1 MEGAS
6 TTPPSA
12 STLDMLRQLERKV
25 LWLSTYMIHH
35 ANHEVDRGDG
45 LKVGGHQASSASLV
59 TLMTALY
66 FHILRPEDRVAVKP
80 HASPVFHAIQYLLG
94 HQTLDKLESFRGFGG
109 AQSYPSRTKDA
120 DDVDF
125 STGSVGLG
133 VAVTGFASLV
143 QDYVHAKGW
152 RSGVRP
158 PASTFESHRA
168 DGGEGSDPVR
178 HWPKGRMV
186 ALVGDAELDEGNIH
200 EALLEYWKHGLD
212 NCWWVI
218 DYNRQSLDSVVS
230 DRLFMKLIGLFENL
244 GWRVVLLKYGKLLER
259 AFAEPGGEELRRW
272 IDDCPNMLYS
282 ALVFQGG
289 AAWRRQLEAD
299 LAGHPDTLAIVARH
313 DDAALARLMTNLG
326 GHDMQTIVETFENAP
341 TGAPVCF
348 IAYTIKGLGLP
359 FQGHKD
365 NHAGLMTKAQLNELR
380 AREGINQGEEW
391 EKFAGLSLP
400 PSEIEAFLERVP
412 FARKGRRRLK
422 AARIPVDSFP
432 RIESKGTVSTQAGF
446 GRILDEIAR
455 AGGPL
460 AERIVTTSP
469 DVTVSTNLGGWVNRR
484 GLFSLASHEDVF
496 KLRGLMSPQRWEMSP
511 KGQHIE
517 LGIAEMNLFLLLAAA
532 GLSHSLFGERLLPVG
547 TLYDPFIC
555 RGLDALNYACY
566 QDARFMVAGTPAGLA
581 LAPEGGAHQSIST
594 PLIGMAQD
602 GLAAFEPAYVDELA
616 VIMAWAFDYMQRE
629 APEEKERRWHR
640 DEKGGSVYLRLTTRP
655 LEQLPRTVG
664 PALREAIIDGGYWLR
679 RPEPGTDLAI
689 VYTGAVAP
697 EAIAAAGLLG
707 EDKRG
712 VGVLAVTSADRLSA
726 GWHAAQRAR
735 EGVRPLA
742 ETGSDPSHSTL
753 EIQRRPQREGS
764 DPGRSDP
771 RSHIETL
778 LAELPRDAALITV
791 TDAHPEALSWLGGV
805 CGHRVRALGVEH
817 FGQSGS
823 IPELY
828 GHYGLDVNAIL
839 AAAEGVTGRPVRYR
853 FG

>member
-1 MEGAS
+1 MEGARMI
-6 TTPPSA
+6 PRDA
-12 STLDMLRQLERKV
+12 STLDLLRQLERKV

-94 HQTLDKLESFRGFGG
+94 NQTLDKLQNFRAFGG
-109 AQSYPSRTKDA
+109 AQSYPSRTKDT

-133 VAVTGFASLV
+133 VAATGFASLV

-152 RSGVRP
+152 S
-158 PASTFESHRA
+158 A
-168 DGGEGSDPVR
+168 DSSQV
-178 HWPKGRMV
+178 WPKGRMV
-186 ALVGDAELDEGNIH
+186 ALVGDAELDEGNVH

-230 DRLFMKLIGLFENL
+230 DRLFMKMAGLFENL
-244 GWRVVLLKYGKLLER
+244 GWKVVLIKYGKLLQS
-259 AFAEPGGEELRRW
+259 AFAEPGGQRLKQW

-289 AAWRRQLEAD
+289 AAWRRQLEED
-299 LAGHPDTLAIVARH
+299 LAIHPDALDIVRRH
-313 DDAALARLMTNLG
+313 DDAELARLMTNLG
-326 GHDMQTIVETFENAP
+326 GHDMQAILEAF
-341 TGAPVCF
+341 TGAPSGQPVCF

-365 NHAGLMTKAQLNELR
+365 NHAGLMTRAQLEELR
-380 AREGINQGEEW
+380 IREGINQGEEW
-391 EKFAGLSLP
+391 ERYAGLDLP
-400 PSEIEAFLERVP
+400 QSEVEAFLDSVP
-412 FARKGRRRLK
+412 FAGKGRRRLQ
-422 AARIPVDSFP
+422 APRIPVGPFP
-432 RIESKGTVSTQAGF
+432 RIEAKGRVSTQAGF

-484 GLFSLASHEDVF
+484 GLFSMQSHEDVF

-517 LGIAEMNLFLLLAAA
+517 LGIAEMNLFLLLSAL
-532 GLSHSLFGERLLPVG
+532 GLSHSFFGERLLPVG
-547 TLYDPFIC
+547 TLYDPFVC

-566 QDARFMVAGTPAGLA
+566 QDARFIVAGTPAGLA
-581 LAPEGGAHQSIST
+581 LAPEGGAHQSIGT

-616 VIMAWAFDYMQRE
+616 VIMEWAFDYLQRE
-629 APEEKERRWHR
+629 APEESEERWHR

-655 LEQLPRTVG
+655 LEQPLRTLG

-679 RPEPGTDLAI
+679 RPDPAADLAI
-689 VYTGAVAP
+689 VYTGAVAQ
-697 EAIAAAGLLG
+697 EAIEAAGLLG

-726 GWHAAQRAR
+726 GWHAVQRAR
-735 EGVRPLA
+735 EGGARA
-742 ETGSDPSHSTL
+742 A
-753 EIQRRPQREGS
+753 RA
-764 DPGRSDP
+764 
-771 RSHIETL
+771 HIEVL
-778 LAELPRDAALITV
+778 LAELPRDAAIVTI

-839 AAAEGVTGRPVRYR
+839 ASAEGITGRPVRYR
-853 FG
+853 WLQK

>member
-1 MEGAS
+1 
-6 TTPPSA
+6 
-12 STLDMLRQLERKV
+12 
-25 LWLSTYMIHH
+25 
-35 ANHEVDRGDG
+35 
-45 LKVGGHQASSASLV
+45 
-59 TLMTALY
+59 
-66 FHILRPEDRVAVKP
+66 
-80 HASPVFHAIQYLLG
+80 
-94 HQTLDKLESFRGFGG
+94 
-109 AQSYPSRTKDA
+109 
-120 DDVDF
+120 
-125 STGSVGLG
+125 
-133 VAVTGFASLV
+133 
-143 QDYVHAKGW
+143 
-152 RSGVRP
+152 
-158 PASTFESHRA
+158 
-168 DGGEGSDPVR
+168 
-178 HWPKGRMV
+178 MV
-186 ALVGDAELDEGNIH
+186 ALMGDAELDEGNIH

-230 DRLFMKLIGLFENL
+230 DRLFMKLAGLFENL
-244 GWRVVLLKYGKLLER
+244 GWKVVLLKYGKLLQH
-259 AFAEPGGEELRRW
+259 AFAEPGGERLRTW

-299 LAGHPDTLAIVARH
+299 LAGHPDTLAMVRRH

-326 GHDMQTIVETFENAP
+326 GHDLETIVETFETAP

-391 EKFAGLSLP
+391 DRLAGLDLP
-400 PSEIEAFLERVP
+400 AAEIETYLERVP
-412 FARKGRRRLK
+412 FAQRGRRRLQ
-422 AARIPVDSFP
+422 AARVPVEPFP
-432 RIESKGTVSTQAGF
+432 RIEVKGQASTQAAF

-484 GLFSLASHEDVF
+484 GLFSMQSHEDVF
-496 KLRGLMSPQRWEMSP
+496 RLRGLMSPQRWEMSP
-511 KGQHIE
+511 RGQHIE
-517 LGIAEMNLFLLLAAA
+517 LGIAEMNLFLLLSAA

-566 QDARFMVAGTPAGLA
+566 QDARFIVAGTPAGLA
-581 LAPEGGAHQSIST
+581 LAPEGGAHQSIGT

-616 VIMAWAFDYMQRE
+616 IIMAWAFDYMQRE
-629 APEEKERRWHR
+629 APEEPRETEGRRWHR

-655 LEQLPRTVG
+655 LDQLPRTIG
-664 PALREAIIDGGYWLR
+664 PALRESIIDGGYWLR
-679 RPEPGTDLAI
+679 RPEAGAGLAI

-707 EDKRG
+707 EDRRG
-712 VGVLAVTSADRLSA
+712 IGVLAVTSADRLSA
-726 GWHAAQRAR
+726 GWDAAQRAR
-735 EGVRPLA
+735 E
-742 ETGSDPSHSTL
+742 
-753 EIQRRPQREGS
+753 EGHRDAS
-764 DPGRSDP
+764 A
-771 RSHIETL
+771 HVEQL
-778 LAELPRDAALITV
+778 LSELPRDAAIVTV

-805 CGHRVRALGVEH
+805 LGHRVRGLGVEH

-839 AAAEGVTGRPVRYR
+839 AAAEGIGGRPVRYR
-853 FG
+853 WVQR